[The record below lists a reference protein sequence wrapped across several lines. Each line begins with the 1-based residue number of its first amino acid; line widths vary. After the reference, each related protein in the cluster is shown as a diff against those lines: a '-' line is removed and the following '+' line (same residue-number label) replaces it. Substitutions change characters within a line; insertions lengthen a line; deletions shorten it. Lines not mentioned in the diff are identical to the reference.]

1 VICFS
6 SLKSL
11 SSESR
16 DEILFRGE
24 GCDSSCICNARLIF
38 DSMKCMLVGVK
49 LLCVCVKFLKILSK
63 KGIFVIMEK
72 LGLFLQNVI

>member
-1 VICFS
+1 VIVRVFVM
-6 SLKSL
+6 LDL
-11 SSESR
+11 Y
-16 DEILFRGE
+16 
-24 GCDSSCICNARLIF
+24 F
-38 DSMKCMLVGVK
+38 DSVKCMLVSVK